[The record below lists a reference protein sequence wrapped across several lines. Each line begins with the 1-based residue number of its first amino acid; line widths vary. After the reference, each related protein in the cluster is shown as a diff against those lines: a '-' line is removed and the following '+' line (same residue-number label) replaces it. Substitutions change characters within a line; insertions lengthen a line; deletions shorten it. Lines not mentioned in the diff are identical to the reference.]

1 MQSRINRVIGLFVV
15 FVFLSGEVFGQAAA
29 LSDAATQPAKGH
41 FALREQARFER
52 YDLLGSDVDQW
63 TIDTRLIYGLRKDV
77 SLTLNVPTILRE
89 RSAVNAAGV
98 GDQEGLGDASLM
110 FKWRFW
116 QHDPAPVD
124 TNRLALIGGVRM
136 PTGTDG
142 LSTGGWDPFVGLVF
156 TRIAGRHGVNASA
169 RYTAS
174 TDGLA
179 NPLMAGR
186 GEADLLTLETSWVY
200 RLSPSEY
207 TSETEASLYFSL
219 ESFVDYETNG
229 DIAWRVA
236 PGLLYE
242 ARRWTAELSPILPL
256 AQDVDHRGEL
266 EWGVAFGVRLLF

>member
-1 MQSRINRVIGLFVV
+1 MINRAVGV
-15 FVFLSGEVFGQAAA
+15 FIVLIVFSGEAHAQASA
-29 LSDAATQPAKGH
+29 LSDAATQPAKGRI
-41 FALREQARFER
+41 AWREQARFER
-52 YDLLGSDVDQW
+52 YELLGNDVDQW

-77 SLTLNVPTILRE
+77 SLTLNVPMILRD
-89 RSAVNAAGV
+89 RSVVSAAGV
-98 GDQEGLGDASLM
+98 GDQEGLGDTTLM
-110 FKWRFW
+110 LKWRFW

-124 TNRLALIGGVRM
+124 TNRLALIGGLRL

-142 LSTGGWDPFVGLVF
+142 LSTGGWDPFVGLTF
-156 TRIAGRHGVNASA
+156 TRVFGRHGMNASA

-179 NPLMAGR
+179 NPISAGT
-186 GEADLLTLETSWVY
+186 GEADLLTLETSWLY

-207 TSETEASLYFSL
+207 TSETDASLYFTV

-242 ARRWTAELSPILPL
+242 ARRWTAELSPIVPI
-256 AQDVDHRGEL
+256 AQDVDDRAEL
-266 EWGVAFGVRLLF
+266 DWGLAFGVRFLF